1 MSTNECGCAPIKLY
15 LQEQEVGQRHLL
27 TPGLAQGALDFGT
40 ENQAWNSDFT
50 THYLCDFC

>member
-27 TPGLAQGALDFGT
+27 TPGLEQGALDFGT
-40 ENQAWNSDFT
+40 ENQASNSDFT